1 MTVKIKHKKTYQ
13 AKTGTVQRKWYL
25 VNAEDQVLGRLAT
38 KVADLLRGKGKVDY
52 TPHVDS
58 GDFVIIINA
67 EKIKSTGNKITDKI
81 YNFISGY
88 SSGVLAL
95 SQADLLKRNPTK
107 VVMEAVR
114 GMLPHNRLG
123 RKQLTKC
130 KVFKG
135 AEHTHQ
141 AQKPVE
147 IKL

>member
-1 MTVKIKHKKTYQ
+1 MTLKIKHKKTVNL
-13 AKTGTVQRKWYL
+13 KKETVQRKWYL
-25 VNAEDQVLGRLAT
+25 INAEGQVLGRLAT

-67 EKIKSTGNKITDKI
+67 DKIKSTGNKMTDKI

-95 SQADLLKRNPTK
+95 NQADLLKRNPTK

-135 AEHTHQ
+135 TVHTHQ
-141 AQKPVE
+141 AQQPVE